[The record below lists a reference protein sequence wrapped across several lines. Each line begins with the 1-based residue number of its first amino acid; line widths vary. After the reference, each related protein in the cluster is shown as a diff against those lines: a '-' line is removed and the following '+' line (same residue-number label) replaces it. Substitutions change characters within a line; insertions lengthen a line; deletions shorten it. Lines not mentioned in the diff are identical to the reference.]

1 MTLRKGEYEINEDSI
16 TIKKEVLQQWRDHYL
31 EVSKSESREQLSL
44 LYLGKH
50 DVIVDILKMF
60 EPLEG

>member
-1 MTLRKGEYEINEDSI
+1 MTLRKGEYEVNEDSI
-16 TIKKEVLQQWRDHYL
+16 TIKKEVLEQWRDHYL

>member
-16 TIKKEVLQQWRDHYL
+16 TIKKEILEQWRDHYL
-31 EVSKSESREQLSL
+31 EASKSESREQLSL

>member
-31 EVSKSESREQLSL
+31 KVSKSESREQLSL

>member
-16 TIKKEVLQQWRDHYL
+16 TIKKEILEQWRDHYL

-50 DVIVDILKMF
+50 DVIVDFLKMF

>member
-1 MTLRKGEYEINEDSI
+1 MTLRKGEYEVNEDSI
-16 TIKKEVLQQWRDHYL
+16 TIKKEILEQWRDHYL

>member
-31 EVSKSESREQLSL
+31 EVSKNESREQLSL

>member
-16 TIKKEVLQQWRDHYL
+16 TIKKEILEQWRDHYL

>member
-16 TIKKEVLQQWRDHYL
+16 TIKKEVLEQWRDHYS

>member
-16 TIKKEVLQQWRDHYL
+16 TIKKEVLEQWRDHYL